1 MENKEEKKPNVA
13 KMILIWF
20 VWFVFLLII
29 FWSLSDSW
37 KENTE
42 IQTTEDSSIPREYI
56 NALNKAKIYAEMNLS
71 KKWIYK
77 QLTSENWE
85 WFTEEAS
92 QYAIDNLERDY
103 KTNALNKAKV
113 YQEMNMSKNKIFTQ
127 LTSEAWEQ
135 FTEEEAQYAIDN
147 IE

>member
-42 IQTTEDSSIPREYI
+42 IQTIQEDNSVPREY
-56 NALNKAKIYAEMNLS
+56 K
-71 KKWIYK
+71 
-77 QLTSENWE
+77 
-85 WFTEEAS
+85 
-92 QYAIDNLERDY
+92 
-103 KTNALNKAKV
+103 NALNKAKV
-113 YQEMNMSKNKIFTQ
+113 YCEMNLSKQWIYNQLIKWEKFNEESSQYAIDNLDCDYMKNAIGKAKIYYEDMNLSKERVKEQ
-127 LTSEAWEQ
+127 LIKWEE